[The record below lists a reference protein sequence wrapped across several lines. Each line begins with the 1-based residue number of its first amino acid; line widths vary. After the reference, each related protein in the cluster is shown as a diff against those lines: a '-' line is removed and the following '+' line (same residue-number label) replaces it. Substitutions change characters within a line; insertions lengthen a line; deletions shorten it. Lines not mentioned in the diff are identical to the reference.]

1 MIDVILWFSIAP
13 MGVRVCVLFV
23 YLVSKR
29 SVMEMIVVE
38 QNKGRTNCA
47 EAEENITMGRKLK
60 LKFHKVNIAEP
71 IP

>member
-1 MIDVILWFSIAP
+1 
-13 MGVRVCVLFV
+13 MGVRVCVLLVDF
-23 YLVSKR
+23 VSKR
-29 SVMEMIVVE
+29 RVMGMMVIE
-38 QNKGRTNCA
+38 QVKGRKNCA